1 MTLIEVLRNKM
12 YPYELPEGTLELLLI
27 EQGLEDASDSFDI
40 EEHGEA
46 MRKANIEGLY
56 QVITLTEESDNGS
69 KLKYNVDAIKNRI
82 THLQRPEEREE
93 EAKPMQIDKTRI
105 W

>member
-27 EQGLEDASDSFDI
+27 EQGFEDASESFDLL
-40 EEHGEA
+40 EHGEA

-93 EAKPMQIDKTRI
+93 ETKPLQIDKTHI

>member
-1 MTLIEVLRNKM
+1 M

-27 EQGLEDASDSFDI
+27 EQGFDYLEGSYDVETD
-40 EEHGEA
+40 GER

-56 QVITLTEESDNGS
+56 QVITLAEESDNGS
-69 KLKYNVDAIKNRI
+69 KLKYDVDAIKGRI
-82 THLQRPEEREE
+82 SHLQKPEEREE
-93 EAKPMQIDKTRI
+93 ARPLQIDKTHI